1 MKQVGGDHYENMAIE
16 PWEIIEK
23 NDLNYWEGNI
33 IKYILRHRRKGGVED
48 LEKAKHYLDHL
59 IEMETKHDLEPDEF
73 ITSGRAW
80 DLMRDL
86 ADIPSEEEMI
96 ASLEHETLDI
106 SKDGIKR
113 RKKKS

>member
-33 IKYILRHRRKGGVED
+33 IKYILRHRHKGGVED

-59 IEMETKHDLEPDEF
+59 IEVEIRHNIGMDEC
-73 ITSGRAW
+73 IPSGRAW

-86 ADIPSEEEMI
+86 ADMPSEEEMI
-96 ASLEHETLDI
+96 ANLAEEVWEQ
-106 SKDGIKR
+106 KKKE
-113 RKKKS
+113 RKKKKS